1 MSLHIRPATSADA
14 ELVFDLI
21 CELAVYEKLRH
32 EVVATAQTIRE
43 TVFGPNSCTEVLIAE
58 WNGEPAG
65 FAIFFATY
73 STFLG
78 RQGIFLEDIYVREAL
93 RGHGIGKRLLAEVAR
108 VAVERQCGRLEW
120 SVLDWNKPAID
131 FYESLGA
138 EAQSEWIRYRM
149 TGEALAALAKSCDN
163 DRDGHSERSS
173 AT

>member
-1 MSLHIRPATSADA
+1 MPHQDTLTMPITIRPATSADA

-32 EVVATAQTIRE
+32 EVVATVDSIRE
-43 TVFGPNSCTEVLIAE
+43 TVFGDGSCTEVLIAE
-58 WNGEPAG
+58 VDGEPAG

-78 RQGIFLEDIYVREAL
+78 RQGIYLEDIYVREAL
-93 RGHGIGKRLLAEVAR
+93 RGQGIGKRLLSEVAR
-108 VAVERQCGRLEW
+108 IAVERECGRLEW

-138 EAQSEWIRYRM
+138 NAQSEWIRYRI
-149 TGEALAALAKSCDN
+149 TGDELRGLGES
-163 DRDGHSERSS
+163 R
-173 AT
+173 

>member
-1 MSLHIRPATSADA
+1 VET
-14 ELVFDLI
+14 I
-21 CELAVYEKLRH
+21 CE
-32 EVVATAQTIRE
+32 TI
-43 TVFGPNSCTEVLIAE
+43 FGPDSCTEVLIAE

-78 RQGIFLEDIYVREAL
+78 RQGIYLEDIYVREEL

-108 VAVERQCGRLEW
+108 VAVDRQCGRLEW

-149 TGEALAALAKSCDN
+149 TGEALQALA
-163 DRDGHSERSS
+163 HQ
-173 AT
+173 AHL

>member
-1 MSLHIRPATSADA
+1 MPSLHIRPATSADA
-14 ELVFDLI
+14 ELVFELI

-32 EVVATAQTIRE
+32 EVVATAETIRE
-43 TVFGPNSCTEVLIAE
+43 TVFGPGSCTEVLIAE
-58 WNGEPAG
+58 WHGEPAG

-78 RQGIFLEDIYVREAL
+78 RQGIYLEDVYVREAL

-108 VAVERQCGRLEW
+108 VAVERKCGRLEW

-138 EAQSEWIRYRM
+138 EAQSEWIRYRLCAEEM
-149 TGEALAALAKSCDN
+149 QALARNMESKST
-163 DRDGHSERSS
+163 E
-173 AT
+173 

>member
-1 MSLHIRPATSADA
+1 MPSLHIRPATCADA
-14 ELVFDLI
+14 ELVFELI

-32 EVVATAQTIRE
+32 EVVATAATIRE
-43 TVFGPNSCTEVLIAE
+43 TVFGPGSCTEVLIAE

-78 RQGIFLEDIYVREAL
+78 RQGIYLEDIYVREAL
-93 RGHGIGKRLLAEVAR
+93 RGRGIGKRLLVEVAR
-108 VAVERQCGRLEW
+108 MAVERNCGRLEW

-138 EAQSEWIRYRM
+138 EAQSEWIRYRLGAEEM
-149 TGEALAALAKSCDN
+149 RALARNIESKST
-163 DRDGHSERSS
+163 E
-173 AT
+173 

>member
-1 MSLHIRPATSADA
+1 MTKLHIRPATSADA
-14 ELVFDLI
+14 ELVFELV
-21 CELAVYEKLRH
+21 CELADYERLRH
-32 EVVATAQTIRE
+32 EVVATVETIRE
-43 TVFGPNSCTEVLIAE
+43 TVFGSGSCTNVLIAE
-58 WNGEPAG
+58 WQGEPAG

-78 RQGIFLEDIYVREAL
+78 RQGIYLEDIYVREAL
-93 RGHGIGKRLLAEVAR
+93 RGHGIGKRLLAEVGR

-138 EAQSEWIRYRM
+138 EAQSEWVRYRL
-149 TGEALAALAKSCDN
+149 TGEALVRLAEASGGC
-163 DRDGHSERSS
+163 HSEGSS